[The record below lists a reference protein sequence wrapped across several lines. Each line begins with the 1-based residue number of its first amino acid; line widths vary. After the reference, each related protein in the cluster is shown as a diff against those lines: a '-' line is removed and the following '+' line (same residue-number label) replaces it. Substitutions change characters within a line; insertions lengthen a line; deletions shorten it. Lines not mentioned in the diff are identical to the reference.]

1 MGVGM
6 VSLGEFVEC
15 LFDLLFI
22 GMPIDLE
29 QLVVVDILIELL
41 IEEVVSWEPPEFA
54 PSFGKHVNNTHPN
67 S

>member
-1 MGVGM
+1 M

-41 IEEVVSWEPPEFA
+41 IEEVVS
-54 PSFGKHVNNTHPN
+54 
-67 S
+67 